1 MDPQL
6 QRLLDDPIF
15 RYSDA
20 MTIGYLVALRGYE
33 EPLAVM
39 ENVNNG
45 DFLKGLTLG
54 AEARKGGPVPP
65 FIGYYPDDMMPI
77 KKGQEVTI
85 AKGVIITHRGA
96 KKVNERTRKVKVD
109 HLISGSN
116 FYRNHREDL
125 HPITTPKV
133 VWPGSGGYWSE
144 VDINDVP
151 EAIDAVMEARKQAI
165 LVKGEKQIK
174 QMAGVI
180 DEIRSYVAA
189 SLALIPKEGF
199 HFRYHGSKEDYFLAE
214 AVTDDHAVLAGFT
227 VEHYYVNRK
236 LTLRIN
242 ITSSICQSLPNARF
256 IFKALSLVMDTAEK
270 VDTNYCQPW
279 NQAQ

>member
-39 ENVNNG
+39 ENVNNEA
-45 DFLKGLTLG
+45 FLKGLILG
-54 AEARKGGPVPP
+54 GEARKAGPTPH
-65 FIGYYPDDMMPI
+65 FIGFYPDDMMPV
-77 KKGQEVTI
+77 KPGQEVTI
-85 AKGVIITHRGA
+85 AKGVVITHRGA
-96 KKVNERTRKVKVD
+96 KKVNERARKVKVH
-109 HLISGSN
+109 HLLSGSN
-116 FYRNHREDL
+116 FYGDHRGEVRA
-125 HPITTPKV
+125 ITTPKV

-144 VDINDVP
+144 VDINDIP
-151 EAIDAVMEARKQAI
+151 EAVATVVEVRRQAI
-165 LVKGEKQIK
+165 LAQGEKQIA
-174 QMAGVI
+174 QMNGVI
-180 DEIRSYVAA
+180 NEIRSYVAS

-214 AVTDDHAVLAGFT
+214 AVTDDHSVIASFT
-227 VEHYYVNRK
+227 VEHYYENRK

-242 ITSSICQSLPNARF
+242 VTSSICQSLPNARF
-256 IFKALSLVMDTAEK
+256 IFKALSLVMATAEK
-270 VDTNYCQPW
+270 VDTLYCQPW